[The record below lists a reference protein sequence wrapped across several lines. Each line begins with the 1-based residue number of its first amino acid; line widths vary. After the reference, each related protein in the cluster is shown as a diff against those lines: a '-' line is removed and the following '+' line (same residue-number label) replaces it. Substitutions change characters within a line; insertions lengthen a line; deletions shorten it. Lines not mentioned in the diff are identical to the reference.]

1 MLEALLGSKLRAK
14 VLGWLFSHPDERYFV
29 RQLTALLKEDST
41 NVSRELARLEK
52 TGILVSTTEGRQKYY
67 QANRQ
72 SPLFNE
78 LHGLMLKT
86 VGVADIIKK
95 ALEPRMA
102 DIKLAF
108 IFGSVARKAENRFS
122 DIDLLVVGD
131 ITFGDL
137 IDLISTAEE
146 SLSREL
152 NPVVYTL
159 TEFNKRLSENHYF
172 IRDVLSGD
180 KIFVIGDENEL
191 KALVGKRLAKGV

>member
-1 MLEALLGSKLRAK
+1 MLETLLGSRLRAK

-86 VGVADIIKK
+86 VGAADVIKK
-95 ALEPRMA
+95 ALEPRRA

-108 IFGSVARKAENRFS
+108 IFGSVARKAEDRFS

-131 ITFGDL
+131 ITFGEVV
-137 IDLISTAEE
+137 DLISTAEE
-146 SLSREL
+146 ALSREL

-159 TEFNKRLSENHYF
+159 TELNKRLSENHYF

-191 KALVGKRLAKGV
+191 KSLAGKRLAKGT

>member
-1 MLEALLGSKLRAK
+1 

-52 TGILVSTTEGRQKYY
+52 TGILISTTEGRQKYY

-86 VGVADIIKK
+86 VGAADVIKK
-95 ALEPRMA
+95 ALEPRRA

-108 IFGSVARKAENRFS
+108 IFGSVARKAEDRFS

-131 ITFGDL
+131 ITFGEVV
-137 IDLISTAEE
+137 DLISTAEE
-146 SLSREL
+146 ALSREL

-191 KALVGKRLAKGV
+191 KSLAGKRLDKGT